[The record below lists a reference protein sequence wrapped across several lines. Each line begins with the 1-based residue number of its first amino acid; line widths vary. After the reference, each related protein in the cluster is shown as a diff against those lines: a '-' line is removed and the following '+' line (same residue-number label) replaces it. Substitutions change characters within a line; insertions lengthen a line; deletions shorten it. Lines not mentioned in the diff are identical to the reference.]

1 MINKR
6 INNARS
12 TYFLVTAI
20 GSDTSIVIQRND
32 NSGVK
37 NNLDTTAQ
45 EIHSFLEVFH
55 D

>member
-1 MINKR
+1 MLDRPISWLR
-6 INNARS
+6 RS
-12 TYFLVTAI
+12 V
-20 GSDTSIVIQRND
+20 VIQRND